1 MPAEDPPLLLEV
13 TDHIAR
19 LTLNRPAKLN
29 AIDDRMLVLL
39 SQYLARIETDPDIR
53 AVLVQGRGR
62 AFCAGADLE
71 VVAQSM
77 KSGSSFRAW
86 LDEWHRVFRLL
97 EHCPKPT
104 VAAVQG
110 LAYAGGL
117 ELTQVCDVVVAAK
130 GAWFGDQHAKLGLF
144 PGGGSTQRLP
154 RLIGARRARWMLLS
168 GEPISA
174 IEAREF
180 GMVHQV
186 VECNEL
192 DSAAH
197 KCANQLARQSVSANA
212 AIKRAAIEGADLELD
227 AGLELERELAVS
239 HMTGPDP
246 QIGLRAF
253 RERTSPLFTGLEESE
268 PS

>member
-1 MPAEDPPLLLEV
+1 
-13 TDHIAR
+13 
-19 LTLNRPAKLN
+19 
-29 AIDDRMLVLL
+29 
-39 SQYLARIETDPDIR
+39 
-53 AVLVQGRGR
+53 
-62 AFCAGADLE
+62 
-71 VVAQSM
+71 
-77 KSGSSFRAW
+77 
-86 LDEWHRVFRLL
+86 
-97 EHCPKPT
+97 
-104 VAAVQG
+104 
-110 LAYAGGL
+110 
-117 ELTQVCDVVVAAK
+117 
-130 GAWFGDQHAKLGLF
+130 
-144 PGGGSTQRLP
+144 
-154 RLIGARRARWMLLS
+154 MLLS

-186 VECNEL
+186 VECNDL